1 MKVFL
6 TIVENTPIII
16 LFVLFN
22 VWIEDDF
29 SMDIVY
35 T

>member
-1 MKVFL
+1 MKVIL